1 MCHGPMGLVKAKD
14 GDKALVAGKKIA
26 AFSDVEEGQARGKL
40 GLGVRMR
47 GPPAP
52 NPNLP
57 LNLTWP

>member
-1 MCHGPMGLVKAKD
+1 MGLVKAKG

-26 AFSDVEEGQARGKL
+26 AFSDVEEGQVRGKL
-40 GLGVRMR
+40 GLEVRMR

-57 LNLTWP
+57 LT

>member
-1 MCHGPMGLVKAKD
+1 MGLVKAKD